1 MTVVSRNEKVT
12 GNMTID
18 MIREIASKLP
28 HVTEDIKWG
37 NDLCF
42 CIAEKMFC
50 VTGLESPVKVSLKV
64 TDEEFDELIER
75 TGFVPAPYMARN
87 KWVLIDA
94 SSKISKKELSHF
106 IQQSY
111 NLVKARLPEKLREK
125 LR

>member
-1 MTVVSRNEKVT
+1 MTHD
-12 GNMTID
+12 I
-18 MIREIASKLP
+18 IREIASGLP

-50 VTGLESPVKVSLKV
+50 VTGLESPVKVAVKV
-64 TDEEFDELIER
+64 TDEEFNELIER
-75 TGFVPAPYMARN
+75 PGFTPAPYMARN

-111 NLVKARLPEKLREK
+111 TLVKARLPKKIQEKLR
-125 LR
+125 